1 MMLKKC
7 SLDDAFTDEF
17 YDAFHS
23 RELDE
28 ELRKLDELS
37 RFGQKPHYITVT
49 QSMSQLKEGKR
60 AAKRERLVK
69 LNKSLN
75 NIDKEL
81 KQGK

>member
-1 MMLKKC
+1 MMSKY
-7 SLDDAFTDEF
+7 DFGFDEF

-28 ELRKLDELS
+28 ELLKLDELA

-49 QSMSQLKEGKR
+49 QSMSQLKEDKKT
-60 AAKRERLVK
+60 AKRECLVK
-69 LNKSLN
+69 LNKNLN

>member
-1 MMLKKC
+1 MILKKW
-7 SLDDAFTDEF
+7 SFDYKFNDEF
-17 YDAFHS
+17 YDVFHS

-69 LNKSLN
+69 LNKCLN
-75 NIDKEL
+75 NIDKEF